1 MEQMK
6 PMRPM
11 KPMQPMQPMQ
21 EMKPM
26 KPMAPMPQ
34 MDSQP
39 ADWWPEGL
47 SQPGSSGAQDGLR
60 YAFFP
65 QQRRLAIERNGRV
78 TQYDTGEHRI
88 KGVSQQRQGS
98 GGLPRF
104 TSQHGEVDLGS
115 LRQVG

>member
-6 PMRPM
+6 PME
-11 KPMQPMQPMQ
+11 PMQPMQPM
-21 EMKPM
+21 
-26 KPMAPMPQ
+26 KPMAPMKQ

-47 SQPGSSGAQDGLR
+47 SHPGSTGAQNGLR

-98 GGLPRF
+98 GVLPRF
-104 TSQHGEVDLGS
+104 TSQHGEVDIAS

>member
-6 PMRPM
+6 SMA
-11 KPMQPMQPMQ
+11 
-21 EMKPM
+21 PM
-26 KPMAPMPQ
+26 KPMAPMKGMKPMAPMKQ
-34 MDSQP
+34 MDAQP
-39 ADWWPEGL
+39 SDWWPEGL
-47 SQPGSSGAQDGLR
+47 SQPGSSGAQNGLR

-88 KGVSQQRQGS
+88 NGVSQQRQGS

-104 TSQHGEVDLGS
+104 TSQHGEIDLNL

>member
-11 KPMQPMQPMQ
+11 KPMQPMQ

-65 QQRRLAIERNGRV
+65 QQRQLAIERNGRV

-98 GGLPRF
+98 GSLPRF
-104 TSQHGEVDLGS
+104 TSQLGEVDIAS

>member
-39 ADWWPEGL
+39 ADWWPA
-47 SQPGSSGAQDGLR
+47 AQ
-60 YAFFP
+60 
-65 QQRRLAIERNGRV
+65 
-78 TQYDTGEHRI
+78 
-88 KGVSQQRQGS
+88 
-98 GGLPRF
+98 
-104 TSQHGEVDLGS
+104 S
-115 LRQVG
+115 LRRCRTGPADEETRVAAPAS